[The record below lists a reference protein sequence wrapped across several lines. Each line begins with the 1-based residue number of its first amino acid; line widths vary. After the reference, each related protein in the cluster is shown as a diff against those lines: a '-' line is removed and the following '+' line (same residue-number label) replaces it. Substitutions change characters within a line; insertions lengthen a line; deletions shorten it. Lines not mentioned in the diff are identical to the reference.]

1 MQEEKKS
8 QARKNR
14 NKTQQK
20 KRLQI
25 LELSELDCKIT
36 TPDISGA
43 LDRDNWKVDLD
54 RGDRKS

>member
-36 TPDISGA
+36 TPDIFKGLRAKLKNFIRVGTPS
-43 LDRDNWKVDLD
+43 
-54 RGDRKS
+54 